1 MIEPLFVVPIFK
13 YECKDWDF
21 KKKKILS
28 RIKNKN
34 FNRSLLQT
42 FNSDRGSN
50 DSLFRSCFVETFAEE
65 LTEFAKELGV
75 QKITVTDVWTVKYD
89 NDDYQGPHN
98 HRSYSYSGI
107 LYTEYDSKVHQP
119 TIFVGPWNDPITDT
133 TQLRMPQDVKEGT
146 MIFFPSVLLHYAPQN
161 KSHKKRTVVS
171 FDLLIN
177 Q

>member
-21 KKKKILS
+21 KKKKILTKVE
-28 RIKNKN
+28 RKN
-34 FNRSLLQT
+34 FRRSSLQT

-50 DSLFRSCFVETFAEE
+50 DLLFKSCFIETFSEE
-65 LTEFAKELGV
+65 LSEFAKELGV
-75 QKITVTDVWTVKYD
+75 QKIAVTDVWTVKYD
-89 NDDYQGPHN
+89 SDDYQGPHN

-107 LYTEYDSKVHQP
+107 LYVEYDDRAHSP

-133 TQLRMPQDVKEGT
+133 TQLNMPQNIKEGT
-146 MIFFPSVLLHYAPQN
+146 IVFFPSVLLHYAPQN
-161 KSHKKRTVVS
+161 KSRKKRTIIS